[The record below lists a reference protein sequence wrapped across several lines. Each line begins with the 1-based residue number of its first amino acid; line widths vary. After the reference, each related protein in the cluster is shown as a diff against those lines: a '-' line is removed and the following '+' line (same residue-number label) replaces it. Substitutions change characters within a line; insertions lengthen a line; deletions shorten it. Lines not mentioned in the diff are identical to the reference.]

1 MRITRFDYIV
11 EFEDIFKFIDSR
23 EQKIILKIKEI
34 GEEPK
39 EVFRGFPYE
48 LDYEWVTRENK
59 KLYEECKHKQIF
71 RMYAVTEEGES
82 YIEITV

>member
-1 MRITRFDYIV
+1 MRIISFDYIV

-34 GEEPK
+34 GEEPV

-48 LDYEWVTRENK
+48 LDYEWVTRENQ
-59 KLYEECKHKQIF
+59 KLYNECKNKKIF
-71 RMYAVTEEGES
+71 RMYAVCENGES